1 RGFSRGT
8 NIHINRPAIW
18 SFATKRKTSPS
29 AAVHYPQLRHKMEEE
44 KAAAYYD
51 ELTRKGEGAAR
62 FKQGLGFSSTS
73 NDAVPIRGSAL
84 VSSSSFLSSFVRA
97 SSPSKTTEFEKQ
109 AQVQTIQNKL
119 KKKPKDNKDCLSFR
133 VSKGKSTRSTSPSR
147 EKCSSRRT
155 PSPSQKLRRRS
166 RSRSRDKE
174 RHSRWSENRDAYR
187 SKRPHRSTSRSR
199 SRDRDKQRK
208 RERQKEKQSTK
219 RTRSVSPRDGRP
231 EKVGKDRAATVDYS
245 KLIEG
250 YQNMTPAERVK
261 AKMKFQLSESVRKD
275 ETKSMGSGWERF
287 DFDKDAPLDDNK
299 IEGFLLLLQSGSA
312 ECVWMGLK
320 TAVEDDGALVN
331 HIGKSFRFSTVETR
345 REEQIKAAHDEAIFG
360 APSHLPRSPSTETD
374 DEAEDGNGKK
384 DISEI
389 APATSL
395 ISGQAVAMQQGSWRD
410 RVRKS

>member
-1 RGFSRGT
+1 
-8 NIHINRPAIW
+8 
-18 SFATKRKTSPS
+18 
-29 AAVHYPQLRHKMEEE
+29 M
-44 KAAAYYD
+44 
-51 ELTRKGEGAAR
+51 
-62 FKQGLGFSSTS
+62 
-73 NDAVPIRGSAL
+73 
-84 VSSSSFLSSFVRA
+84 
-97 SSPSKTTEFEKQ
+97 
-109 AQVQTIQNKL
+109 
-119 KKKPKDNKDCLSFR
+119 
-133 VSKGKSTRSTSPSR
+133 
-147 EKCSSRRT
+147 
-155 PSPSQKLRRRS
+155 
-166 RSRSRDKE
+166 
-174 RHSRWSENRDAYR
+174 
-187 SKRPHRSTSRSR
+187 
-199 SRDRDKQRK
+199 
-208 RERQKEKQSTK
+208 
-219 RTRSVSPRDGRP
+219 SPRDGRP

-287 DFDKDAPLDDNK
+287 DFDKDAPLDDNE
-299 IEGFLLLLQSGSA
+299 IE
-312 ECVWMGLK
+312 
-320 TAVEDDGALVN
+320 AVEDDGALVN

>member
-1 RGFSRGT
+1 
-8 NIHINRPAIW
+8 
-18 SFATKRKTSPS
+18 
-29 AAVHYPQLRHKMEEE
+29 MEEE

-51 ELTRKGEGAAR
+51 DLTRKGEGAAR

-109 AQVQTIQNKL
+109 AQLQTIQNKL
-119 KKKPKDNKDCLSFR
+119 KKKPKDNKDCLSSR
-133 VSKGKSTRSTSPSR
+133 ISKGKSTRSTSPSR
-147 EKCSSRRT
+147 EKRSSRRS
-155 PSPSQKLRRRS
+155 PSPTQKLRRRS

-174 RHSRWSENRDAYR
+174 RHSRRSENRDAYR
-187 SKRPHRSTSRSR
+187 SKRPHMSRSRSRSR

-208 RERQKEKQSTK
+208 RERQKEKQSTT

-287 DFDKDAPLDDNK
+287 DFDKDAPLDDNE
-299 IEGFLLLLQSGSA
+299 IE
-312 ECVWMGLK
+312 
-320 TAVEDDGALVN
+320 AVEDDGALVN
-331 HIGKSFRFSTVETR
+331 HIGKSFRFSTVEMFVLLIFLVDLKTR

-395 ISGQAVAMQQGSWRD
+395 ISGKAVAMQQGSWRD
-410 RVRKS
+410 RLRKS